1 MVASL
6 KESALN
12 YAKAGM
18 RVFPLRPNSKSGQVL
33 RSWKNEATT
42 DITTIEK
49 WWNTN
54 PNYNIGIATGEG
66 VLVVDIDV
74 KHEAKG
80 LESIKEYGVGLPDT
94 ARVKTP
100 SGGYHL
106 YYYIEGDFKN
116 RVNIYPGIDIRANNG
131 YVVAPPSVIDGLRY
145 EWINEDPMAEAN
157 QEVYSFLD
165 EPIEKEDNKQP
176 LHMENEIIQGS
187 RNDILFKLASSLQS
201 KGLSNEAILSSV
213 IAENSIKCNP
223 PLEIEEV
230 KTIVESAL
238 NYNKGTNPYNKQ
250 KKNLSLEMIPMSEV
264 KEKEAQW
271 LIPDFIPKGVI
282 TVVAGDGGV
291 GKTFFWCD
299 LVASVSSGTYT
310 FFENENYSVIEK
322 KEPQKVMYF
331 SSEDDMQVTL
341 KKRLR
346 LSGANMGNIITIPIG
361 DERFQEIQYNSKF
374 LNDLIAYHKPVLV
387 VFDPLQGFIP
397 NNVNMG
403 YRNQMRNVLKPLN
416 GYGEKYGVTTVIVC
430 HTNKKSDTSAR
441 GRVSDSSDI
450 WDIARS
456 VFIIGHTGSDD
467 IRYLSHEKCNYG
479 PLQDTTLFSIG
490 DGILTNRG
498 TTKKK
503 DRDFMSK
510 KSYERKGK
518 GAKEEVKEFIL
529 EQLQEHDGAM
539 ENKELLEYAKACG
552 HSKGSFDRAKADL
565 KKEKN
570 ITIEVVGKGKERVS
584 NILLVPKGG

>member
-1 MVASL
+1 MVHNL

-12 YAKAGM
+12 YAKAGL
-18 RVFPLRPNSKSGQVL
+18 RVFPLAPNSKGKQVL

-42 DITTIEK
+42 DLVTIK
-49 WWNTN
+49 QWWNTN
-54 PNYNIGIATGEG
+54 PNYNIGIATGNG
-66 VLVVDIDV
+66 ILVIDIDV
-74 KHEAKG
+74 KHDARG
-80 LESIKEYGVGLPDT
+80 LESLKKYGENLPTT
-94 ARVKTP
+94 AKVKTP

-106 YYYIEGDFKN
+106 YYYVEGNFKN
-116 RVNIYPGIDIRANNG
+116 RVNIYPGIDIRTDNG

-230 KTIVESAL
+230 KTIVEGAL

-518 GAKEEVKEFIL
+518 GAKDEAKEFIL
-529 EQLQEHDGAM
+529 DQLKEQGGSM
-539 ENKELLEYAKACG
+539 ENKELLEYAQACG
-552 HSKGSFDRAKADL
+552 YSKGTLERAKADL

-570 ITIEVVGKGKERVS
+570 IVIEVNGFGKEKTTTLS
-584 NILLVPKGG
+584 LVPIEG